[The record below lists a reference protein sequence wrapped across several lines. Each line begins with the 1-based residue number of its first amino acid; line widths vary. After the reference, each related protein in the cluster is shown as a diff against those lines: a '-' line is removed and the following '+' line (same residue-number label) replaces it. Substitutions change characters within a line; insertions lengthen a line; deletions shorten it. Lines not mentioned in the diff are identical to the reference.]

1 MLKTAGMVT
10 SSDMP
15 GLAGGPLDWIDDVA
29 ASVKKE
35 NRERAKDS
43 FRKSA
48 TDGDAVM
55 LVQSLSEVDIETQMD
70 EHGTRALHLAAMAGH
85 LECVK
90 LLLARGADVHAKE
103 QGIGATALLLAA
115 VTGQLEVAQELVKA
129 GADINVVDMHGNTV
143 LVKAVQSQRVELVEE
158 IVRLG
163 GSPVHRENDGTI
175 STAYFVA
182 QQFVQT
188 DARRKTLNAILRSRM
203 AFIDDGGE
211 MVAEEKYALRQ
222 AMLQAAMTGE
232 HETMELL
239 LSIGTEVNCIAV
251 NLTDPSNRS
260 VAVPSHVQSS
270 TPLHLA
276 AGHGQLSCV
285 QFLLDRGADV
295 HLCDVEGHTAY
306 HLACADGHM
315 ECVRALYHAGSD
327 TQAVDKQGRTGRLLA
342 QVAGEMDVV
351 SLIDELAR
359 RDEEGQ
365 RQRAE
370 TERQNGLLQEATD
383 LYNQGDYDA
392 ALHRSTDL
400 IVTTKGPVKAQAL
413 CIRAKCHLAG
423 HRFVKSRKDIA
434 SALNVDSECSV
445 ATQLQS
451 AVDLQEAQYDKQ
463 QAEEREQQ
471 LIEKQKRE
479 AASRKAKEEK
489 RIAREQQAVVRQ
501 AQEAEKRAAQ
511 EQARLKAQE
520 EKEREATEIQR
531 RAAIAEER
539 RQETHAKELARRRE
553 EESLAAVEAAKQAA
567 SVAAAAKA
575 ASKAAAEREAE
586 QARVHAEAKAKAQAH
601 AKAQADR
608 QTMEGATVNINA
620 NPGKPDSLE
629 SNPLKT
635 AVESEVDIMV
645 ASVQADASATPSK
658 RKKGKHKKRTQRKNQ
673 EAGGAAAAAA
683 AATAAAPPPPP
694 SPPPPA
700 IAGDEGCVTDEPDV
714 IPEIVFGS
722 GPGPEPEPEP
732 EPEPDL
738 QKSAAALT
746 AVSSYNAFLATLSP
760 EQARQE
766 VGMQLFNVVQGH
778 LSMMTAKITGA

>member
-29 ASVKKE
+29 ASVKTA
-35 NRERAKDS
+35 NRERARDLV
-43 FRKSA
+43 RTSA
-48 TDGDAVM
+48 TAGDAAT
-55 LVQSLSEVDIETQMD
+55 LVESLDGFDVETQMD
-70 EHGTRALHLAAMAGH
+70 EHGTRALHMAAMAGH

-103 QGIGATALLLAA
+103 QGMGATALLLA
-115 VTGQLEVAQELVKA
+115 VVSGHLEVAHELVKA
-129 GADINVVDMHGNTV
+129 GADINVADMHGNTV

-158 IVRLG
+158 VVRLG
-163 GSPVHRENDGTI
+163 GSPVCRTHDGAI

-203 AFIDDGGE
+203 AFIEDGGE
-211 MVAEEKYALRQ
+211 MLAEEKNDLRQ
-222 AMLQAAMTGE
+222 AMLQAAKTGE
-232 HETMELL
+232 HETVELL
-239 LSIGTEVNCIAV
+239 LSIGTDVNCIAI
-251 NLTDPSNRS
+251 NPTDPSNGS
-260 VAVPSHVQSS
+260 VAGPSHVQNS

-295 HLCDVEGHTAY
+295 HLCDVDGHTAY

-327 TQAVDKQGRTGRLLA
+327 TLAVDKQGLTGRLLA
-342 QVAGEMDVV
+342 QAAGEMDAV

-359 RDEEGQ
+359 RDEEDQ

-370 TERQNGLLQEATD
+370 TERQSGLLQEATD

-392 ALHRSTDL
+392 ALRRSTDL
-400 IVTTKGPVKAQAL
+400 AITTKGSVKAQAL

-423 HRFVKSRKDIA
+423 RRFAKSRKDIA
-434 SALNVDSECSV
+434 SALSVDAECT
-445 ATQLQS
+445 AAMQLQS
-451 AVDLQEAQYDKQ
+451 AVDVQEAQYDKQ

-471 LIEKQKRE
+471 LIEKRKKE

-489 RIAREQQAVVRQ
+489 RIAREQQAAARQ
-501 AQEAEKRAAQ
+501 AKEAEKRAAQ
-511 EQARLKAQE
+511 EEARLKAQE
-520 EKEREATEIQR
+520 EKEQEATEIQR
-531 RAAIAEER
+531 RAAKAEEQ
-539 RQETHAKELARRRE
+539 RQEARAKQLARRRE
-553 EESLAAVEAAKQAA
+553 DESLAAVEAAKQAA
-567 SVAAAAKA
+567 AVAAAAKA
-575 ASKAAAEREAE
+575 AAKAAAEREAE
-586 QARVHAEAKAKAQAH
+586 QARVHADAKAKAQAH

-608 QTMEGATVNINA
+608 QAMEGAAANIKA
-620 NPGKPDSLE
+620 NPGRPDSLAAAGTE
-629 SNPLKT
+629 PQALKT
-635 AVESEVDIMV
+635 AAESEVDMMV
-645 ASVQADASATPSK
+645 ASVQADASAPPSK
-658 RKKGKHKKRTQRKNQ
+658 KKKGKHKKRTQRKKK
-673 EAGGAAAAAA
+673 EANGAAAAAA
-683 AATAAAPPPPP
+683 APQ
-694 SPPPPA
+694 A
-700 IAGDEGCVTDEPDV
+700 IAGDEGCATNEPDL

-722 GPGPEPEPEP
+722 EPEPEP
-732 EPEPDL
+732 EPELEPEL
-738 QKSAAALT
+738 EPGLEKSAAALT

-778 LSMMTAKITGA
+778 LSMMTAKITGAYSAFL